1 MQRDFGPQG
10 VKFYY
15 VYKTLAHPETN
26 GFVQPFS
33 LAERLMHVREAKQRL
48 GTQFTWICDTMANEV
63 RNALGDAP
71 NSEFVIDPQGIVVR
85 KRLWSNPEKLR
96 ADLNDLVGPV
106 ENPTESVAID
116 FQSPL
121 EDEGRP
127 ASGVLDRISP
137 ASSTY
142 ALNIEPMNSKLP
154 YYVKLRAEADDPLLE
169 TGKGQMYLG
178 FHIDPIYGVHWNNLA
193 DPMQFE
199 LSLPAGV
206 SASPQSGAGPKLEVK
221 ADIDPREFLI
231 DVSGFS
237 SEPMYLK
244 VRYFACDDDET
255 FCVPVEQEYKIHP
268 TANPEGGW
276 VFARGGRPGRRRG
289 PRRPEVTAV
298 AAGLQNRTPIED
310 SSSSENQIQ
319 ESNIEPSAAAPA
331 DSVAHIEGRIAG
343 RIDGYVQARLR
354 GSFRGQID
362 GSFQG
367 AHATIQG
374 AHATIQGA
382 DATIQGR
389 LEGKIDGRFKGRM
402 VGEFEG
408 EFRGQLGSI
417 P

>member
-1 MQRDFGPQG
+1 LKNVSSLEAVQRDFGPQG

-106 ENPTESVAID
+106 EKPTESVAID

-142 ALNIEPMNSKLP
+142 ALNIEPMASKLP

-206 SASPQSGAGPKLEVK
+206 SASPQTGSGPQLEVS

-231 DVSGFS
+231 AVSGFS

-255 FCVPVEQEYKIHP
+255 FCVPVEQEYRIHP

-276 VFARGGRPGRRRG
+276 VFARGGRPRRRA
-289 PRRPEVTAV
+289 RRPEPTVL
-298 AAGLQNRTPIED
+298 AAGPQNRTPVED
-310 SSSSENQIQ
+310 SSSGEKLSQDATD
-319 ESNIEPSAAAPA
+319 EPSAAVLE
-331 DSVAHIEGRIAG
+331 DSVAHIEGRISG
-343 RIDGYVQARLR
+343 RIDGYVKARLR
-354 GSFRGQID
+354 GRFRGKVD

-367 AHATIQG
+367 SG
-374 AHATIQGA
+374 
-382 DATIQGR
+382 ATIQGR
-389 LEGKIDGRFKGRM
+389 LEGKIDGRFQGRL

-408 EFRGQLGSI
+408 EFRGQLGST